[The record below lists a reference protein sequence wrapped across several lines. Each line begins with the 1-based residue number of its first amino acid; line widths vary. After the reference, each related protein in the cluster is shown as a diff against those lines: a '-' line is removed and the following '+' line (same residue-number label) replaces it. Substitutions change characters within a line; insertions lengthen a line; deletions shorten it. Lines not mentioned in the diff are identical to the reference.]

1 MWAYPHPTRLPP
13 TPRALTIRC
22 EWPSRGTSP
31 RKFCC
36 RRTRLRQVDLSAL
49 PKVFGQRGQDPVE
62 HALALPLR
70 EAIVAVLV
78 RRVTP
83 RQVRPRRSRWKRGR
97 ITPTEQPRPN
107 SRSGQGQTPADA
119 RASARC

>member
-49 PKVFGQRGQDPVE
+49 QKVFGQRGQDPVE

-97 ITPTEQPRPN
+97 ITPIRAA
-107 SRSGQGQTPADA
+107 TPQLPFGAGPDA
-119 RASARC
+119 G